1 MKSARQHNPQYAAN
15 VHKGLGSSADKLLRL
30 ARRRCDDTSAALAA
44 VRVSRTS
51 TETALVQ
58 LDHKMLTEQRRV
70 EQSDNPAAH
79 EDLARFMEEVR
90 IKRANMTATLGQLDE
105 RETALNDDLSEA
117 LTEMRKFE
125 RLIELAERR
134 DRKASDRRETKLVDD
149 LTASR
154 LIR

>member
-15 VHKGLGSSADKLLRL
+15 VHKGLGIRADKLLRL

-117 LTEMRKFE
+117 LTEVRKFE

-149 LTASR
+149 LTSSR